1 MWEGRADWSDLR
13 KSPDV
18 VSFSPIPG
26 PGRPTAGGLVGR
38 SPHGGP
44 TMRLAARL
52 APLAVVTIPTPLVRP
67 LPPAGAG
74 TDTIG
79 LFLRELGYEPK
90 ALSPDVFQVTVE
102 RDRWSV
108 HIMVSLSTDG
118 QRVWLESKFAPV
130 EDPDRVAPKAWKRLL
145 EANEKIGPA
154 HFAFDK
160 SDKRIHLYKS
170 FDNRGLSA
178 DRLKRELEHFDLTVR
193 KTQDYWR
200 SENFKPA
207 LPAVET
213 VTVPPKVVDP
223 PMPVAKDVPS
233 LPAPKLP
240 ESPGALVS
248 REKGDAELLAVEWAI
263 TEIHVKGRKTPDEV
277 LRSRK
282 PSLHIRPARD
292 SKLVA
297 ELRAGP
303 ENTRTVSVTLD
314 PSRPVKHID
323 FRDERDQLERGIY
336 KLDGDTLTVCFAA
349 PGEPRPT
356 DFAAGEDSRNWVLVL
371 KKR

>member
-1 MWEGRADWSDLR
+1 
-13 KSPDV
+13 
-18 VSFSPIPG
+18 
-26 PGRPTAGGLVGR
+26 
-38 SPHGGP
+38 
-44 TMRLAARL
+44 MRLAARL
-52 APLAVVTIPTPLVRP
+52 APLAVVTILTPLAAQPNPLVRP

-79 LFLRELGYEPK
+79 LLLRELGYEPK

-102 RDRWSV
+102 RERWSV
-108 HIMVSLSTDG
+108 HVMVSLSTDG

-130 EDPDRVAPKAWKRLL
+130 EDPDRVSPRAWKRLL

-200 SENFKPA
+200 GENFKPT
-207 LPAVET
+207 LPTVET
-213 VTVPPKVVDP
+213 VTVPPKVVDSSAA
-223 PMPVAKDVPS
+223 VAKDVPS
-233 LPAPKLP
+233 LPAPNLP
-240 ESPGALVS
+240 EPPGALVS
-248 REKGDAELLAVEWAI
+248 RERADADLLVAEWAI
-263 TEIHVKGRKTPDEV
+263 TEIRAKGRKTPDDV
-277 LRSRK
+277 LKGRN
-282 PSLHIRPARD
+282 PSLHIRPAREG
-292 SKLVA
+292 KLVA
-297 ELRAGP
+297 ELRTGP
-303 ENTRTVSVTLD
+303 DHSRTVLVALD

-323 FRDERDQLERGIY
+323 FHDERDQVEKGIY

-349 PGEPRPT
+349 PGEARPT
-356 DFAAGEDSRNWVLVL
+356 DFTAGEDSRNWVLVL